1 MWLLSQQSHDQP
13 NRKWRIWAAGGTV
26 AELVDALLQT
36 DSLLVQLSLFSFQL
50 GDLGLQASDLLLQ
63 LLRLAAD
70 APLSSERTKRPPSG
84 SKLDVSFVWIYL
96 AKWRTNKLQ
105 PPLDDVLVLLL
116 YEPHPLQNV
125 GDVINPPLLLHRQT
139 VCSLQTQT
147 DGQKVISD
155 ATEERFWGGALR
167 LEEWAAGFTD
177 SQRRWGKRLF
187 SYREEREEADEWTRA
202 ASALKKRG
210 KLGKRHA
217 GREDPE
223 ANVNFHQILRWV
235 NILKKIYNFKKFS
248 SCQFYKND
256 SNFVEN

>member
-1 MWLLSQQSHDQP
+1 MLSQQSHDQP

-177 SQRRWGKRLF
+177 SQTSVKKTVIQLQRGERGSGRVNTSRFGAQK
-187 SYREEREEADEWTRA
+187 ERETRKTPRRTRG
-202 ASALKKRG
+202 SRSKRQ
-210 KLGKRHA
+210 LS
-217 GREDPE
+217 P
-223 ANVNFHQILRWV
+223 
-235 NILKKIYNFKKFS
+235 NITLSKHT
-248 SCQFYKND
+248 
-256 SNFVEN
+256 